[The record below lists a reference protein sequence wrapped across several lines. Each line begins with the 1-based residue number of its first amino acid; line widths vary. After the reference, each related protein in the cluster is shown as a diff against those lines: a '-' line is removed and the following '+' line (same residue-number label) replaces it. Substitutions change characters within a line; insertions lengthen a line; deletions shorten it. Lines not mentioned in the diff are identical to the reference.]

1 MSTDQKFI
9 VMHIR
14 FYVLFILAFLVIS
27 LPLKAQIVINEIS
40 YNPPES
46 GNDSLEYVE
55 IYNAGFGHVDIT
67 GWRFEGGLEDTFPSV
82 DLAAGE
88 FFVTAINAQA
98 MENVYGITVHEW
110 MVGALNNNG
119 ELIILVDAGGNVID
133 SVHFDDIDPWPL
145 EPDGFGPSLELI
157 DAASDNA
164 IGSNWQF
171 SGGATGV
178 IINGMEVF
186 GTPGAENSGGG
197 SSGPAVIINADNL
210 QFEPKNVVV
219 AIGDSVRWVNTE
231 AVQHNVNGQKS
242 TFPTN
247 TEDFFSGAPA
257 VGSWQYDHEFNLAGL
272 NNYRCDVHFNM
283 GMVGTVS
290 VYDPDN
296 YTDFPLEH
304 LRLTDGVNGTHI
316 FDGVPTRVTGVV
328 HGINFQPSGYSFYI
342 INENNV
348 GINVFS
354 FNPGTYTVT
363 EGDKL
368 EIAGVID
375 AFNGLLEI
383 VPDEITILS
392 SGNATVAPNLIDEI
406 SEELEGSHI
415 VFGPYAIDSIVATGV
430 SGFNV
435 YVTHEETSSKVLI
448 RVDSDSGIDQ
458 AEIESSNYARGIG
471 TQFDP
476 SFPFTSGYQLL
487 ALELQFFSGIPNID
501 RDAIQMTPNPAGYS
515 VSFKSDFSLLEIEV
529 YTMDGKSI
537 QKQKVDGFN
546 IDLKINN
553 LPEGLYTIK
562 AQTSEGIWTS
572 LLSVVR

>member
-1 MSTDQKFI
+1 
-9 VMHIR
+9 MHIR
-14 FYVLFILAFLVIS
+14 LYCLFFLFCLVIS
-27 LPLKAQIVINEIS
+27 LPLRAQIVINEIS

-46 GNDSLEYVE
+46 GADSLEYVE

-88 FFVTAINAQA
+88 FFVTSVNARA
-98 MENVYGITVHEW
+98 MEKIYGITVHEW
-110 MVGALNNNG
+110 SIGGLNNNG
-119 ELIILVDAGGNVID
+119 ELIILVDANGNVID
-133 SVHFDDIDPWPL
+133 SVHFDDINPWPL

-157 DAASDNA
+157 DPASNNSDGA
-164 IGSNWQF
+164 NWQF
-171 SGGATGV
+171 SGGSTGM
-178 IINGMEVF
+178 IINGMEVS
-186 GTPGAENSGGG
+186 GTPGVENSGGG
-197 SSGPAVIINADNL
+197 SSGNAVIITADNL
-210 QFEPKNVVV
+210 RFEPKNVVV

-231 AVQHNVNGQKS
+231 AVQHNVNGQKT
-242 TFPTN
+242 TFPDN
-247 TEDFFSGAPA
+247 PEDFFSGAPA
-257 VGSWQYDHEFNLAGL
+257 VGSWQYDHEFNMAGL
-272 NNYRCDVHFNM
+272 NNYRCDVHFNS

-328 HGINFQPSGYSFYI
+328 HGINFQPMGYSFYV

-354 FNPGTYTVT
+354 NDPGTYTVT
-363 EGDKL
+363 EGDRL
-368 EIAGVID
+368 EIEGVID
-375 AFNGLLEI
+375 VFNGLLEI
-383 VPDEITILS
+383 IPDEITLLS
-392 SGNATVAPNLIDEI
+392 SGNVLVAPDLMDEI

-415 VFGPYAIDSIVATGV
+415 AYGPYAIDSIVASGV

-435 YVTHEETSSKVLI
+435 YVTHEETSTKALI
-448 RVDSDSGIDQ
+448 FVDADSGIDL

-471 TQFDP
+471 SQFDP

-487 ALELQFFSGIPNID
+487 ALELQFFSGLPNID
-501 RDAIQMTPNPAGYS
+501 RDAVHMTPNPAAYI
-515 VSFKSDFSLLEIEV
+515 VSINSDVLLLEIDV
-529 YTMDGKSI
+529 YTMDGKLVQN
-537 QKQKVDGFN
+537 QKTDGFFTEFK
-546 IDLKINN
+546 IDE

-562 AQTSEGIWTS
+562 VQASEGIWTS
-572 LLSVVR
+572 LLSVMR